1 MRIHG
6 RYPHQRILYEH
17 YQHSFSV
24 KQNASQ
30 QLLFPLSLYYPVYE
44 MELLRELEQELIQ
57 MGFLFDEISKEKLV
71 ISGIPVSISES
82 SVSIVLEDLL
92 NELQDN
98 VPNEKEVLHDR
109 IAKSLAQSLALK
121 SGTYLS
127 EKEQENI
134 VNSLFGCEDPQTS
147 PFGKTTFI
155 TMKVEDIDKKFM

>member
-1 MRIHG
+1 M
-6 RYPHQRILYEH
+6 P
-17 YQHSFSV
+17 V
-24 KQNASQ
+24 K
-30 QLLFPLSLYYPVYE
+30 QLLFPLSLYCPVYE
-44 MELLRELEQELIQ
+44 MELLRGLEQELIQ

-82 SVSIVLEDLL
+82 AVSIVLEDLL
-92 NELQDN
+92 NDLQDN
-98 VPNEKEVLHDR
+98 VPGEKEALHNR